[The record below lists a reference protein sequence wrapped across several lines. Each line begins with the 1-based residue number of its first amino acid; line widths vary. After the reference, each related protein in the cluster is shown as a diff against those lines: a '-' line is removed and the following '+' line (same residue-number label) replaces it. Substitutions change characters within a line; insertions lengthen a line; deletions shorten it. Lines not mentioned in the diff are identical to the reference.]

1 MVAHERSIFVLRT
14 HSGECRQSDLAE
26 QIRIGLTPPRSGD
39 DASCDDLTHC
49 PRQAGPVARGD
60 SSLVRLDQHFRH
72 LRVEG
77 MSGPSKFQDFR
88 HSVRN
93 DPSHKNGHR
102 IGNACRTISSLGAVF
117 FSALCRRTKALSVW
131 QYWRG
136 LVQCCSIL
144 RDAFSETR
152 SSTIMAGVKR
162 PQDAASLLSRLPPM
176 LLPLRPA
183 VAAPVAAPFM
193 LVEGD

>member
-117 FSALCRRTKALSVW
+117 FSALCCRTKALGVR
-131 QYWRG
+131 QYSRG

-144 RDAFSETR
+144 RDAFVNNHGRGKEAAGRGLFTLAPTPNALTTP
-152 SSTIMAGVKR
+152 SSGR
-162 PQDAASLLSRLPPM
+162 RASSRGLHA
-176 LLPLRPA
+176 R
-183 VAAPVAAPFM
+183 
-193 LVEGD
+193 GR